1 MFIFKRR
8 ENMRKV
14 LIVDDSKTIL
24 KTAKLILQD
33 LYEIY
38 LANCG
43 NMALDILE
51 KKDIEIVLMD
61 VDMPEMDG
69 IETVR
74 RIREMEKVKDVPVV
88 FFTALGTKEI
98 VEKCKAVGMSG
109 YVLKPYRPDELID
122 TIKAV
127 LHE

>member
-1 MFIFKRR
+1 MKH
-8 ENMRKV
+8 V

-33 LYEIY
+33 MYESY
-38 LANCG
+38 MANSG

-51 KKDIEIVLMD
+51 KKEIDIVLMD

-74 RIREMEKVKDVPVV
+74 KIRNMDKVKDIPVV
-88 FFTALGTKEI
+88 FFTALDSPE
-98 VEKCKAVGMSG
+98 VVSKCKEVGMEG
-109 YVLKPYRPDELID
+109 YVLKPYRPEELID

>member
-1 MFIFKRR
+1 
-8 ENMRKV
+8 MRKV